1 MTAWAGG
8 TAAAEVGIIAD
19 VTTRDGGGG
28 TGRRRIARPRSLL
41 AAAALGVLA
50 ILALP
55 AAPASAHAV
64 LTATNPAK
72 GSVVTDAPTTVVL
85 VFTEPVD
92 PVEGKVRIIAPDG
105 SRADGGEPSADGTRL
120 SIPMRTDPPRGTYL
134 VSYRVLSQ
142 DSHPVTG
149 SFTFSIGAPSPG
161 GPPTDNASG
170 TASSYITTV
179 FPMVRW
185 VGYVGLLLLV
195 GATLVLALLWPK
207 RFDRRG
213 PIRFIWIGAALIA
226 VATIGEMVLQV
237 PYIVGGGLGDINTAN
252 VKEILSTQFGAAHLV
267 RLGVLGAALVLLRP
281 IARGAGWGA
290 DRVLLAVLGTIGVAT
305 WSVSGH
311 PSASPV
317 PMVSVV
323 ADMVHLTS
331 MSVWLGGL
339 AMLIVFLLPKANASE
354 LGVIVPLW
362 SRWATYAV
370 SALVLTGVA
379 QALIEV
385 GTPKAL
391 VTTRYGWT
399 IITKVGL
406 VALVLSVA
414 FLSRRLVNPVAEK
427 DPTAPRRLRAVV
439 IAEAAIAALV
449 LATTSVLVQTPPARS
464 VAAESFA
471 PQVVS
476 VTVRTRLWTLTADVV
491 PARAGLNDVH
501 LYATQPDGQL
511 ADIKEWVVKAE
522 LPSQGIES
530 IEASVLVLT
539 PDHATGQIALPAA
552 GTWRFSFTL
561 RTSEVDQST
570 ATADVVIRS

>member
-1 MTAWAGG
+1 M
-8 TAAAEVGIIAD
+8 IAD
-19 VTTRDGGGG
+19 VSTQAGGAGA
-28 TGRRRIARPRSLL
+28 GRVPRVRSLL
-41 AAAALGVLA
+41 AAAVVGVLGL
-50 ILALP
+50 LAVP
-55 AAPASAHAV
+55 ATPASAHAV
-64 LTATNPAK
+64 LTATNPPK
-72 GSVVTDAPTTVVL
+72 GSVVTDAPTAVVL
-85 VFTEPVD
+85 VFTEGVD
-92 PVEGKVRIIAPDG
+92 PVEGKVRIIGPDG
-105 SRADGGEPSADGTRL
+105 SRADGGEPSTDGTRL
-120 SIPMRTDPPRGTYL
+120 SIPMRPNPARGTYL
-134 VSYRVLSQ
+134 VSYRVLSA
-142 DSHPVTG
+142 DSHPVSG

-161 GPPTDNASG
+161 GPPSSDDASAS
-170 TASSYITTV
+170 ASSYITKV

-195 GATLVLALLWPK
+195 GASLVLALLWP
-207 RFDRRG
+207 RRLDRHG
-213 PIRFIWIGAALIA
+213 PIRFMWIGAALVAI
-226 VATIGEMVLQV
+226 ATIGEMVLQV
-237 PYIVGGGLGDINTAN
+237 PYIAGGGLSDIRAAD
-252 VKEILSTQFGAAHLV
+252 VKEMLGTQFGAAHLV

-290 DRVLLAVLGTIGVAT
+290 DRVLLAVLGTIGLAT

-323 ADMVHLTS
+323 SDMVHLAS

-339 AMLIVFLLPKANASE
+339 AMLIAFLLPKANAHE

-414 FLSRRLVNPVAEK
+414 FLSRRLVNPVAQGE
-427 DPTAPRRLRAVV
+427 PTAPRRLRGVV

-464 VAAESFA
+464 VAAEPAA
-471 PQVVS
+471 PQVET
-476 VTVRTRLWTLTADVV
+476 VTVQDRLFTLTADVV

-511 ADIKEWVVKAE
+511 ADIKEWVVKAA
-522 LPSQGIES
+522 LPSKGIEP

-539 PDHATGQIALPAA
+539 SDHATGQIALPEA
-552 GTWRFSFTL
+552 GTWTFSFTL

-570 ATADVVIRS
+570 ATADVVIRP